1 MGVQAVQNKDS
12 LTVGDQWVI
21 AVGVRDLDGNHSDTV
36 APVLTV
42 TLPNG
47 TTATPT
53 LERRDTGIYR
63 VACPVAS
70 AGRYVGSVA
79 ATGYGAASVAVYVA
93 ATTANGAMPDA
104 EEVTAYLRDNGG
116 SWEQAD
122 ITGALAAEAQAQRDV
137 CRIPAAY
144 PASLREAL
152 LRRVQRNLAMRG
164 QPYAVLEGAEAGA
177 QFIPGTDPEVRRLER
192 PYRKVVLA

>member
-1 MGVQAVQNKDS
+1 MGVQAVQNKDT

-21 AVGVRDLDGNHSDTV
+21 AVGVRDLDGNHSDAV

-53 LERRDTGIYR
+53 LERRGTGIYR
-63 VACPVAS
+63 VAYTLVS
-70 AGRYVGSVA
+70 TGRYVGMVA
-79 ATGYGAASVAVYVA
+79 STGYGAASLAAYVVAS
-93 ATTANGAMPDA
+93 TAEPDVEA
-104 EEVTAYLRDNGG
+104 VRSYLRDNGG
-116 SWEQAD
+116 SWEDPDVA
-122 ITGALAAEAQAQRDV
+122 GALAAEAQAQRDV

-152 LRRVQRNLAMRG
+152 LRRVQRNLSMRG
-164 QPYAVLEGAEAGA
+164 QPGAVDNEGVLS
-177 QFIPGTDPEVRRLER
+177 FTPTNDPEVRRLER
-192 PYRKVVLA
+192 PYRKVVFA